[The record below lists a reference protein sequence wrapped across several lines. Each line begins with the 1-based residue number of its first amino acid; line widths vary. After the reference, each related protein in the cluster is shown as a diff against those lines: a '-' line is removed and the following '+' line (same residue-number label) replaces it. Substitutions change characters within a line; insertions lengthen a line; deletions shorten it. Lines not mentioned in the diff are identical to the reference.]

1 MTYNFNI
8 MTYHLKICI
17 NDKSSGLESVYQE
30 AVEEFKKHSGDS
42 HRDSGFDL
50 FVPYEVTCPEQITT
64 KINHKVSCAVYRY
77 GHVQGGGSYPMMTPS
92 GYYMYPRSSISKTPL
107 RLANSVG
114 IIDSGYRGDLMAKVD
129 NINGF
134 SCVSDSGDS
143 GDSVDYVVG
152 QHSRLFQVCAPDLSP
167 FASVEIVNSLDD
179 TSRGAGGFGSTGV

>member
-1 MTYNFNI
+1 MS
-8 MTYHLKICI
+8 YHLKICI
-17 NDKSSGLESVYQE
+17 NDQSCGLESVYKE
-30 AVEEFKKHSGDS
+30 AVEEFKNHIGDS

-50 FVPYEVTCPEQITT
+50 FVPTELTCPEQITT

-77 GHVQGGGSYPMMTPS
+77 DHLSLRTSPS

-114 IIDSGYRGDLMAKVD
+114 IIDSGYRGDLIAKVD
-129 NINGF
+129 NINGC
-134 SCVSDSGDS
+134 SCDNESGDSGDS

-167 FASVEIVNSLDD
+167 FASVEIVDSLDD
-179 TSRGAGGFGSTGV
+179 TTRGAGGFGSTGV

>member
-1 MTYNFNI
+1 MS
-8 MTYHLKICI
+8 YHLKICI

-30 AVEEFKKHSGDS
+30 AVEEFKKHRDDS

-50 FVPYEVTCPEQITT
+50 FVPNEVTCPEQMTT
-64 KINHKVSCAVYRY
+64 KINHKVSCVVYRY
-77 GHVQGGGSYPMMTPS
+77 GHVQGGASYPITTPS

-129 NINGF
+129 NINGC
-134 SCVSDSGDS
+134 SCDPESGDS

-167 FASVEIVNSLDD
+167 FESVEIVESLDD
-179 TSRGAGGFGSTGV
+179 TSRGSGGFGSTGV